1 MMSRCLSRSCLY
13 RSICAR
19 SSPRACRS
27 RSRSATRDSYS
38 SRMRSCSTWTAR
50 WNAGVSST
58 FFPPTRSCEPIVAIR
73 SAERLAKRQ
82 LEERIATMGSQLLVG
97 GKKVEDTPAFHRAVQ
112 VEHERIREEYESR
125 VADLER
131 ERHALGED
139 RAQIDRYKQ
148 LLLKQ
153 RDIMIALTGR
163 LNERD
168 ASILALQEEL
178 DAYDSHQRM
187 MEDALDNKTAML
199 IRLQQGTPG
208 GPDAD
213 GNMGGG
219 GGGGGGMGM
228 GMDAARTY
236 EPEIDGPE
244 AQVVFEGGRGTPSN
258 GGPKLSAHEKV
269 SELGGLLATSRGDVE
284 AISRELEDLRAEKV
298 SLEYLL
304 RERLEKM
311 VAAEVRE
318 RIEAYKADVGGGSA
332 AGSEDLRDEI
342 ARLRDDLAKAQAQVH
357 ALRDRTGGNSSPGAA
372 RQHAQMQQSMHAE
385 RAKLV
390 ELEARLRD
398 EAEARY
404 EAEERARQLEAQ
416 NRELAAPRAS
426 DAERQNETLL
436 KERQAIKIIMEKKIK
451 ALVDSISSGTRD
463 SRGTAKDIATLQ
475 KLVNASI
482 AALKSSAV

>member
-1 MMSRCLSRSCLY
+1 
-13 RSICAR
+13 
-19 SSPRACRS
+19 
-27 RSRSATRDSYS
+27 
-38 SRMRSCSTWTAR
+38 
-50 WNAGVSST
+50 
-58 FFPPTRSCEPIVAIR
+58 
-73 SAERLAKRQ
+73 
-82 LEERIATMGSQLLVG
+82 MGSQLLVG

-304 RERLEKM
+304 RERLEK
-311 VAAEVRE
+311 VECFGVFLFFFCFLLFFVFCFVFFFFFFSFPRAHNPCSITLRWS
-318 RIEAYKADVGGGSA
+318 RPKSGSGSRPTRRTLA
-332 AGSEDLRDEI
+332 AG
-342 ARLRDDLAKAQAQVH
+342 
-357 ALRDRTGGNSSPGAA
+357 P
-372 RQHAQMQQSMHAE
+372 
-385 RAKLV
+385 
-390 ELEARLRD
+390 
-398 EAEARY
+398 
-404 EAEERARQLEAQ
+404 
-416 NRELAAPRAS
+416 PRA
-426 DAERQNETLL
+426 A
-436 KERQAIKIIMEKKIK
+436 KIFGTK
-451 ALVDSISSGTRD
+451 LRGSGTISPRHRHRSTPFATAPAATRPRAPQD
-463 SRGTAKDIATLQ
+463 SMRRCRY
-475 KLVNASI
+475 ASFFF
-482 AALKSSAV
+482 